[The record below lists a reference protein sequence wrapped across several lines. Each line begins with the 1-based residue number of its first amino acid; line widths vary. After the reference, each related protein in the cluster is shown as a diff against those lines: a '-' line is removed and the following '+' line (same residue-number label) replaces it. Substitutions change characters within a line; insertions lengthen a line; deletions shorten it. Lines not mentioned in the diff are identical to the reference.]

1 MTKDQ
6 QLLEMQRILERVNA
20 HQLRQRPGPCALRG
34 APEKSN
40 RGRRPKALFH
50 MATGQRPA
58 RVADEPRMALA
69 FFLRRMDGMS
79 WNGAVAD
86 TADEFGLQV
95 KRQGGVVVSSR
106 AAESRVERAAEAWKM
121 IVLAYLMDAF
131 PDRADRLGELMRER
145 TP

>member
-1 MTKDQ
+1 MTLDL
-6 QLLEMQRILERVNA
+6 QLFGMQRVVERVNA
-20 HQLRQRPGPCALRG
+20 QQLRQRLGPCVLRR
-34 APEKSN
+34 APGKSN
-40 RGRRPKALFH
+40 RGRRPKTLVH
-50 MATGQRPA
+50 TATSQHPA

-79 WNGAVAD
+79 WNGAAAD

-106 AAESRVERAAEAWKM
+106 AAESRVERAAETWRM
-121 IVLAYLMDAF
+121 IVLAYLAEAF
-131 PDRADRLGELMRER
+131 AERADRLQELMRER

>member
-1 MTKDQ
+1 MMKDL
-6 QLLEMQRILERVNA
+6 QLLGIQRIVERVNA
-20 HQLRQRPGPCALRG
+20 QQLRQRLGPCALRV

-50 MATGQRPA
+50 AATAQHPA

-79 WNGAVAD
+79 WNGAAAD

-106 AAESRVERAAEAWKM
+106 AAESRVERAAETWRM
-121 IVLAYLMDAF
+121 TVIAYLVEAF
-131 PDRADRLGELMRER
+131 PERADRLRELMRER